1 MPATTDVVAPIGS
14 LGPGA
19 IDPNN
24 GGYNANTLRLF
35 NPQAPG
41 HNALSDPL
49 FNPETNPNTWRRT
62 LGTTAGTGSVV
73 GPNVGYGVA
82 PGAAYGRPGAVG
94 SVFDMTRIGMQQAQ
108 MDPNY
113 RGIVSNASGSP
124 YISSEA
130 AATIPRR
137 A

>member
-1 MPATTDVVAPIGS
+1 MPATVDVVNPLGTS
-14 LGPGA
+14 GPGA
-19 IDPNN
+19 ILGP
-24 GGYNANTLRLF
+24 GLNAATSRLF

-49 FNPETNPNTWRRT
+49 FNPESNPNTWRRT
-62 LGTTAGTGSVV
+62 LGTTAGTGRAV

-82 PGAAYGRPGAVG
+82 PGATYARPGAVG

-113 RGIVSNASGSP
+113 RGLVAAASGRP